1 MTADFSYLCGIYNI
15 TPTPF
20 HPDGSLD
27 ETSLATLTEFNLD
40 CDVNG
45 MTILGVMGED
55 NE

>member
-1 MTADFSYLCGIYNI
+1 MTVDFSYLTGIYNI

-27 ETSLATLTEFNLD
+27 EASLATLTKFNLS
-40 CDVNG
+40 CGING
-45 MTILGVMGED
+45 MTILGVMGKD